1 MMKTMT
7 FDEFQKKWANMPERQ
22 NSFLSLGDV
31 HPLRLQIGHG
41 TNNYKSFIV
50 MDSGEVK
57 DVPSSFAIQAAN
69 PKLSNGKR
77 ALEFQLVYNSFE
89 EEFQR
94 LCWDMI
100 EVTVESPRPLN
111 DMIARYMTWQRLL
124 QYYRRG
130 KMSFERQKGLLG
142 ELLFFQKLIEK
153 YGSQYAVD
161 AWCGPDGSD
170 QDYLF
175 ESTWAEVKA
184 IALASESVKISSLEQ
199 LNQETDGTLVV
210 YVLEKSIPGNQRIT
224 LPDIVA
230 DIRQQLT
237 ADVLVLDKFNMK
249 LFKYGYRDRDE
260 DDYRQNC
267 FRLIETRIY
276 EVTDV
281 FPKLTRKNVP
291 PEVSVCKYELSLPSL
306 EIYRRK

>member
-1 MMKTMT
+1 M
-7 FDEFQKKWANMPERQ
+7 
-22 NSFLSLGDV
+22 
-31 HPLRLQIGHG
+31 
-41 TNNYKSFIV
+41 
-50 MDSGEVK
+50 
-57 DVPSSFAIQAAN
+57 
-69 PKLSNGKR
+69 
-77 ALEFQLVYNSFE
+77 
-89 EEFQR
+89 
-94 LCWDMI
+94 
-100 EVTVESPRPLN
+100 
-111 DMIARYMTWQRLL
+111 
-124 QYYRRG
+124 
-130 KMSFERQKGLLG
+130 
-142 ELLFFQKLIEK
+142 
-153 YGSQYAVD
+153 
-161 AWCGPDGSD
+161 
-170 QDYLF
+170 
-175 ESTWAEVKA
+175 KA

-199 LNQETDGTLVV
+199 LNQETDVTLVV
-210 YVLEKSIPGNQRIT
+210 YVLEKSTPGDQRIT

>member
-1 MMKTMT
+1 M
-7 FDEFQKKWANMPERQ
+7 
-22 NSFLSLGDV
+22 
-31 HPLRLQIGHG
+31 
-41 TNNYKSFIV
+41 
-50 MDSGEVK
+50 
-57 DVPSSFAIQAAN
+57 
-69 PKLSNGKR
+69 
-77 ALEFQLVYNSFE
+77 
-89 EEFQR
+89 
-94 LCWDMI
+94 
-100 EVTVESPRPLN
+100 TVESPRPLN

-124 QYYRRG
+124 PYYRRG

-210 YVLEKSIPGNQRIT
+210 YVLEKSTPGDQRIT